1 MNLIILVEE
10 EFRTDT
16 KRAVLQGRRA
26 IHIRTVLR
34 AGVGS
39 VLRVGLLNGPTG
51 KGTVVVQTDTQVEL
65 EVELSES
72 EPAGLPGT
80 LLVALPRPKGLKR
93 VLQAAAAFGT
103 ERIVL
108 MESWRVEKS
117 FWGSPLLESAA
128 LKEQL
133 ILGLE
138 QGCGTRLPDILIRRR
153 FRPFAEDELPLMA
166 SGKLALLAHPRS
178 ATLCPAQVHQPFCL
192 AFGPEGGWTPFEI
205 DLFKEAGFVP
215 VHLGD
220 RILRVDQAVP
230 AFLGR
235 LL

>member
-1 MNLIILVEE
+1 LNLIILVERD
-10 EFRTDT
+10 FRGGTH
-16 KRAVLQGRRA
+16 RAVLQGRRA
-26 IHIRTVLR
+26 IHIHKVLR
-34 AGVGS
+34 AGVGT

-51 KGTVVVQTDTQVEL
+51 TGTVVAQAEAQVEL
-65 EVELSES
+65 EVELE
-72 EPAGLPGT
+72 ETTTDGLPGT
-80 LLVALPRPKGLKR
+80 LLVALPRPKSLKR

-117 FWGSPLLESAA
+117 FWGSPLLEPGA
-128 LKEQL
+128 LNEQL

-138 QGCGTRLPDILIRRR
+138 QGCGTRLPEVHIRRR
-153 FRPFAEDELPLMA
+153 FRPFAEDELPSIA
-166 SGKLALLAHPRS
+166 SDKLALLAQPRS
-178 ATLCPAQVHQPFCL
+178 ATLCPTQVRQPFCL
-192 AFGPEGGWTPFEI
+192 AFGPEGGWTPFEV
-205 DLFKEAGFVP
+205 DLFERAGFLS

-220 RILRVDQAVP
+220 RILRIEQAVP

>member
-1 MNLIILVEE
+1 MNLIILLEQD
-10 EFRTDT
+10 FRAGS

-26 IHIRTVLR
+26 VHIQKVLR
-34 AGVGS
+34 AGVGT

-51 KGTVVVQTDTQVEL
+51 KGTVVSQTDSQVEL

-72 EPAGLPGT
+72 EHTGLCGT
-80 LLVALPRPKGLKR
+80 LLVALPRPRSLKR

-117 FWGSPLLESAA
+117 FWGSPLLEPAA
-128 LKEQL
+128 LNEQL
-133 ILGLE
+133 VLGLE
-138 QGCGTRLPDILIRRR
+138 QGCGTRLPEILLRRR
-153 FRPFAEDELPLMA
+153 FRPFAEDELPSIAL
-166 SGKLALLAHPRS
+166 GKLALLAHPRS
-178 ATLCPAQVHQPFCL
+178 ATWCPAHVQQPFCV
-192 AFGPEGGWTPFEI
+192 AFGPEGGWTSFEV
-205 DLFKEAGFVP
+205 DLFKAAGFVP

-235 LL
+235 LA